1 MKDQIEEEVRM
12 RVEQRVEAR
21 LNADCAAADAKKR
34 KEEELEAIMEENKR
48 RIQIQQ
54 AKVAEERLQQL
65 ENERKEREERE
76 RRQLEELK
84 YQRARLPLSS
94 RLNFVTKCA
103 NCGEKGHWRAE
114 CPNLQKIDIF
124 CEYS

>member
-1 MKDQIEEEVRM
+1 M

-21 LNADCAAADAKKR
+21 LNADRAAADAKKR
-34 KEEELEAIMEENKR
+34 KEEELKAIMEENKR

-84 YQRARLPLSS
+84 YQRAHQDKILGKNGARSKLSFS
-94 RLNFVTKCA
+94 FAK
-103 NCGEKGHWRAE
+103 K
-114 CPNLQKIDIF
+114 
-124 CEYS
+124 